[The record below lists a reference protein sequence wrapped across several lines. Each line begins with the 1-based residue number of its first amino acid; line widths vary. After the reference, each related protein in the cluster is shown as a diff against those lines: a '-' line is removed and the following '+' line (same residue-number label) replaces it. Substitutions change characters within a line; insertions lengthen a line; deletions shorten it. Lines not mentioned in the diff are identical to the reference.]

1 MTSARAVRVVTGSAQ
16 LIGSLARSALLVVS
30 PTSGCG
36 LGHGFDASVLMVLTT
51 VPAAVGCV
59 KSAATGPRWC
69 PGYRDA
75 WLEIRETL
83 PSMSGHVNVTV
94 VGMGD
99 DGWPG
104 LTDEARRVL
113 REAPLIAGSARHLT
127 LIPDF
132 PGHRIPL
139 PSPLLPQLDGLV
151 AENPGL
157 CVLASGDPM
166 LHGIGATLAR
176 RLGAGQLRVLPAVSS
191 VALACSRLGWAEHE
205 VDVVS
210 LVSRPAET
218 VLPAVQPGARV
229 LVLSRDGQTPGLL
242 AALLT
247 DRGWGGTQLTV
258 LEHLGGPT
266 ERVHSPQPAR
276 GVRAKPFADLSVVA
290 LACEPDT
297 ATTVLPRVPGLPD
310 DAYETDGQL
319 TRREAR
325 ALALAALAPAPGQL
339 LWDVGAG
346 SGSIGIEW
354 MRTDPRCR
362 TIAVE
367 ARPDRAER
375 VSRNATALGVPG
387 IDVVCGEAPAAL
399 AGLNQPDAVFLGG
412 GLTGDGVLET
422 CWKRL
427 GPGGRLVA
435 HAVTVESEAVL
446 HDWQRAEG
454 GQLVKLALSYAGP
467 LGGFTTWRPAL
478 PITQWQVT
486 RS

>member
-1 MTSARAVRVVTGSAQ
+1 
-16 LIGSLARSALLVVS
+16 
-30 PTSGCG
+30 
-36 LGHGFDASVLMVLTT
+36 
-51 VPAAVGCV
+51 
-59 KSAATGPRWC
+59 
-69 PGYRDA
+69 
-75 WLEIRETL
+75 
-83 PSMSGHVNVTV
+83 MSGYVSVTV

-104 LTDEARRVL
+104 LAEEARRVL
-113 REAPLIAGSARHLT
+113 REAPLIVGSARHLA
-127 LIPDF
+127 LIPDL
-132 PGHRIPL
+132 PGRRVPL
-139 PSPLLPQLDGLV
+139 PSPLLPQLDDLV

-157 CVLASGDPM
+157 CLLASGDPM

-229 LVLSRDGQTPGLL
+229 LVLSRDGQTSGLL

-247 DRGWGGTQLTV
+247 DRGWGATKLTV
-258 LEHLGGPT
+258 LEHLGGSA
-266 ERVHSPQPAR
+266 ERVHGPYPAQPADD
-276 GVRAKPFADLSVVA
+276 GPSTGAASFTSAAPFADLSVVA
-290 LACEPDT
+290 LECQPDIS
-297 ATTVLPRVPGLPD
+297 TTVLPRVPGLPD

-325 ALALAALAPAPGQL
+325 VLALAALAPGPGQL
-339 LWDVGAG
+339 LWDIGAG

-375 VSRNATALGVPG
+375 VRRNATALGVPG
-387 IDVVCGEAPAAL
+387 IDVVRGEAPAAL
-399 AGLNQPDAVFLGG
+399 AGLDQPDAVFVGG
-412 GLTGDGVLET
+412 GLTADGVLDT
-422 CWKRL
+422 CWKRVR
-427 GPGGRLVA
+427 PGGRLVA